1 MLIVY
6 SLASPLVYPF
16 VSPLVYPFVSP
27 LVYPPARPKSL
38 TFAYVKL
45 MQSYHS
51 DLTFTHNTKKRLL
64 LSNSL

>member
-6 SLASPLVYPF
+6 SLA
-16 VSPLVYPFVSP
+16 SPLVYPFVSP

-45 MQSYHS
+45 MQSYNS
-51 DLTFTHNTKKRLL
+51 DLPLTNNIKKEAVTK
-64 LSNSL
+64 

>member
-45 MQSYHS
+45 MQSYRPPPYKQHR
-51 DLTFTHNTKKRLL
+51 KRGCY
-64 LSNSL
+64 